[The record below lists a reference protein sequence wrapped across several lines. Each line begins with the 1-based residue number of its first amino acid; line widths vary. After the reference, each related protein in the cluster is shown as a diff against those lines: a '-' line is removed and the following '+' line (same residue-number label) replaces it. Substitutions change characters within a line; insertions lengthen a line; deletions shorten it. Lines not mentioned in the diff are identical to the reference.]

1 MKYCAS
7 AVRTGLVNYE
17 SGNLRSVSKAL
28 EHCGAG
34 VTMIE
39 RPEDFAGIEALVLPG
54 VGAFGDA
61 ATSLRRRGLW
71 QPVADWL
78 AADRPFLGIC
88 LGYQLLFERSEE
100 SPGVDGFGLLPGAVV
115 KFTRAPRRKIP
126 HMGWNTIEPTAAAPG
141 MFAALNTTPYFY
153 FVHSYYPAPAD
164 PALVAAWCDYD
175 GRFAAAVAR
184 GRLLATQF
192 HPEKSQDNGL
202 RVLAN
207 FLAEASR

>member
-1 MKYCAS
+1 MNYCAF

-28 EHCGAG
+28 EHCGAS

-39 RPEDFAGIEALVLPG
+39 RPEDFAGVEALVLPG

-61 ATSLRRRGLW
+61 AASLRRRGLW

-115 KFTRAPRRKIP
+115 KFADAPARKIP
-126 HMGWNTIEPTAAAPG
+126 HMGWNTIEPTAAAPSL
-141 MFAALNTTPYFY
+141 FAALNGTPYFY
-153 FVHSYYPAPAD
+153 FVHSYHPAPANA
-164 PALVAAWCDYD
+164 ALVAAWCDYD